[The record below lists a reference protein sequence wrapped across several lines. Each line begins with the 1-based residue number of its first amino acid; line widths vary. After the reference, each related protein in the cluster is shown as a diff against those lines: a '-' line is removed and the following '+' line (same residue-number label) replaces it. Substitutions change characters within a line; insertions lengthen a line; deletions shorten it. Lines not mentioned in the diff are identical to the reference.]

1 MRITHAVTSVSWIPS
16 EAVTGAAFKQPF
28 EIGLAHYDAPP
39 PDAIEDLEA
48 FIAADRCRFANHLS
62 AWIDVQDGVVVDQ
75 GLTGRG
81 YIGATTLRLAGKTLT
96 FTAVP
101 LPDRTSLVR
110 LSDEAVR
117 FEQTAGGRRAG

>member
-48 FIAADRCRFANHLS
+48 FIAAERESLAAAFPE
-62 AWIDVQDGVVVDQ
+62 GVVVEPFQ
-75 GLTGRG
+75 
-81 YIGATTLRLAGKTLT
+81 TL
-96 FTAVP
+96 
-101 LPDRTSLVR
+101 LVVAR
-110 LSDEAVR
+110 PAC
-117 FEQTAGGRRAG
+117 